1 MCSLRSS
8 QNVPYCVEREH
19 IREEINIFYTD
30 GVGFFQVS
38 TYLVIYSKAE
48 IIKKKLQFLLDFLS
62 NFFNIVQKNKRFS
75 MPSIA

>member
-30 GVGFFQVS
+30 GIDFFQGSSYVFKGLN
-38 TYLVIYSKAE
+38 YKEKAS
-48 IIKKKLQFLLDFLS
+48 IF
-62 NFFNIVQKNKRFS
+62 VRFS
-75 MPSIA
+75 LKFFQYSAEK

>member
-30 GVGFFQVS
+30 GVGFFQGS
-38 TYLVIYSKAE
+38 SYMYSKAE

>member
-1 MCSLRSS
+1 M
-8 QNVPYCVEREH
+8 EREH

-30 GVGFFQVS
+30 GVLRLFFKG
-38 TYLVIYSKAE
+38 LVMYSKAE